1 MLTVTKTELKES
13 KKMKKK
19 NEKKTILLLDVSNL
33 FFLEPLELS
42 ADK

>member
-1 MLTVTKTELKES
+1 MLTVTKAELKES
-13 KKMKKK
+13 KKITKK
-19 NEKKTILLLDVSNL
+19 NEKKILLLDVSNL